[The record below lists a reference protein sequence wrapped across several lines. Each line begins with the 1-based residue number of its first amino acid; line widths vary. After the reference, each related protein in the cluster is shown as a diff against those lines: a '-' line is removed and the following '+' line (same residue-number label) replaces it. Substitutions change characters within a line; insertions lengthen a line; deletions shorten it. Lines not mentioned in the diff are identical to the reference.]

1 MVYGMGKN
9 MDRSGFGSPKK
20 NQNQKHE
27 TNEKNNIPKDERVD
41 WPATKKNNKHPLR
54 FEFRD

>member
-1 MVYGMGKN
+1 MVYGMRKN
-9 MDRSGFGSPKK
+9 MDRSGFGSPKKKK

-41 WPATKKNNKHPLR
+41 WPATKKIINIH
-54 FEFRD
+54 